1 MMVGRIAYMEL
12 RTGLKGLLIFGLLVI
27 IVSASMPLIFPTYR
41 DSLTEEL
48 EGANKVNLELP
59 NEQGGMITLSWEPME
74 GATSYMVLEDNRS
87 SMVMAKLKYMGEET
101 SITFEKDFEEKRYYA
116 VMAILDETSDPVL
129 IGIAAT
135 EKGEDPFQELMKNPA
150 YAGFTGGRNISMLE
164 VKGFI
169 TLEFFSWWWMLAGL
183 FIAYL
188 SVSVIASDFEN
199 KRMDVMLST
208 PISRRRYMLEKFS
221 AMSAIALFII
231 LIAIAGLAGGL
242 ANINALDDFSAE
254 AVFLSLIGCLPFLM
268 VIAAVGMLTAVF
280 FQKVRVGMGITFA
293 FVFAEFFL
301 YTFGSFSKSLEW
313 MKTISIFNYWDYSSV
328 IIDDLFKA
336 VDFILLTILAIV
348 LLIIGIWVFKKKDI
362 PA

>member
-1 MMVGRIAYMEL
+1 MMFGRTAYMEL
-12 RTGLKGLLIFGLLVI
+12 RTGWKGLLIFGLLVI
-27 IVSASMPLIFPTYR
+27 IVSAGMPMIFPTYR

-59 NEQGGMITLSWEPME
+59 SEQGGNITLSWEPLE
-74 GATSYMVLEDNRS
+74 TANSYMVLEDNRS
-87 SMVMAKLKYMGEET
+87 SMVTAKLKYMGNET
-101 SITFEKDFEEKRYYA
+101 SITFERDFEEKRYYA
-116 VMAILDETSDPVL
+116 VMAVLDETSDPVL
-129 IGIAAT
+129 IGIATT
-135 EKGEDPFQELMKNPA
+135 EEGEDPFQKLMQNPA

-208 PISRRRYMLEKFS
+208 PISRRRYLLEKFS
-221 AMSAIALFII
+221 AMSIIALFTI
-231 LIAIAGLAGGL
+231 LVAIAGLAGGL
-242 ANINALDDFSAE
+242 ANINALGEFSAE

-268 VIAAVGMLTAVF
+268 VVAAVGMLTAVF

-293 FVFAEFFL
+293 FLFAEFFL

-313 MKTISIFNYWDYSSV
+313 MKTISIFKYWDYSSV
-328 IIDDLFKA
+328 IIDDLFKTG
-336 VDFILLTILAIV
+336 DFILLAVLAI
-348 LLIIGIWVFKKKDI
+348 LLIISGIWVFEKKDI
-362 PA
+362 PT

>member
-116 VMAILDETSDPVL
+116 VMAILDETSNPVL

-199 KRMDVMLST
+199 KRMDVMFST
-208 PISRRRYMLEKFS
+208 PISRRRYLLEKFS

-268 VIAAVGMLTAVF
+268 VIVAVGMLTAVF